1 MGEEERFT
9 VIYDGCDDMWD
20 ILDNVFNELVEGKH
34 FKTEEEAKA
43 WSAFKN
49 QEPAGR
55 YQTTPDGAGCFE
67 IFDKVEGRHIQGER
81 FHREVEAQAWASAK
95 NKELHL
101 GDDYTYGDELDD
113 LELEAEMEDRG
124 QRSYSTVKNPITSKS
139 LTELSAAR
147 AREQVVLDLLAGKV
161 KCSSCDIPF
170 REKWERQAAKV
181 EQGIL
186 ATNSPGIKVTRY
198 IGADSRNLTVDLTCN
213 VCLHT
218 GLYYFDGNPLL
229 EDTSAT

>member
-9 VIYDGCDDMWD
+9 VIFDGCDDMWD
-20 ILDNVFNELVEGKH
+20 ILDNVFNHLVEGKH

-43 WSAFKN
+43 WCAFKN

-67 IFDKVEGRHIQGER
+67 IFDKVKGRHIQGER

-101 GDDYTYGDELDD
+101 GDDYTYGDEPDD

-147 AREQVVLDLLAGKV
+147 AREQVVLNALAGKV

-170 REKWERQAAKV
+170 RVRTQQQVLLDVNA
-181 EQGIL
+181 L
-186 ATNSPGIKVTRY
+186 AIKVTRY
-198 IGADSRNLTVDLTCN
+198 INFDGPNLTVDLTCN
-213 VCLHT
+213 TCLHT

-229 EDTSAT
+229 EEASAT

>member
-1 MGEEERFT
+1 MVEEERFA
-9 VIYDGCDDMWD
+9 VIFDGCNDMWD
-20 ILDNVFNELVEGKH
+20 ILDNVFNHLVEGKN

-43 WSAFKN
+43 WCAFKN
-49 QEPAGR
+49 QEEAGR
-55 YQTTPDGAGCFE
+55 YQITPDGAGCFE

-101 GDDYTYGDELDD
+101 GDDYTYGDEPDD

-147 AREQVVLDLLAGKV
+147 AREQVVLNALAGKV

-170 REKWERQAAKV
+170 RVRTQQQVLLDVNA
-181 EQGIL
+181 L
-186 ATNSPGIKVTRY
+186 AIKVTRY
-198 IGADSRNLTVDLTCN
+198 INFDGPNLTVDLTCN
-213 VCLHT
+213 TCLHT
-218 GLYYFDGNPLL
+218 GLYYFDGNPLI
-229 EDTSAT
+229 EEASAT

>member
-1 MGEEERFT
+1 MGRERFT
-9 VIYDGCDDMWD
+9 IIYDGCDDMWD

-34 FKTEEEAKA
+34 FKTQEEAKA
-43 WSAFKN
+43 WCAFKN
-49 QEPAGR
+49 QGLVGR
-55 YQTTPDGAGCFE
+55 YQITPDGAGGFE

-95 NKELHL
+95 NEELHL
-101 GDDYTYGDELDD
+101 GDDYTYGDEPDD

-139 LTELSAAR
+139 LTKLSAAR
-147 AREQVVLDLLAGKV
+147 AREQVVLNALAGKV

-170 REKWERQAAKV
+170 RVRTQQQVLLDVNA
-181 EQGIL
+181 L
-186 ATNSPGIKVTRY
+186 AIKVTRY
-198 IGADSRNLTVDLTCN
+198 INFDGPNLTVDLTCN
-213 VCLHT
+213 TCLHT

-229 EDTSAT
+229 EEASAT

>member
-1 MGEEERFT
+1 
-9 VIYDGCDDMWD
+9 MWD

-34 FKTEEEAKA
+34 FKTQEEAKA
-43 WSAFKN
+43 WCAFKN
-49 QEPAGR
+49 QGLVGR
-55 YQTTPDGAGCFE
+55 YQITPDGAGGFE
-67 IFDKVEGRHIQGER
+67 IFDKGDARYIGER

-95 NKELHL
+95 NEELHL
-101 GDDYTYGDELDD
+101 GDDYTYGDEPDD

-147 AREQVVLDLLAGKV
+147 AREQVVLNALAGKV

-170 REKWERQAAKV
+170 RVRTQQQVLLDVNA
-181 EQGIL
+181 L
-186 ATNSPGIKVTRY
+186 AIKVTRY
-198 IGADSRNLTVDLTCN
+198 INFDGPNLTVDLTCN
-213 VCLHT
+213 TCLHT

-229 EDTSAT
+229 EEASAT